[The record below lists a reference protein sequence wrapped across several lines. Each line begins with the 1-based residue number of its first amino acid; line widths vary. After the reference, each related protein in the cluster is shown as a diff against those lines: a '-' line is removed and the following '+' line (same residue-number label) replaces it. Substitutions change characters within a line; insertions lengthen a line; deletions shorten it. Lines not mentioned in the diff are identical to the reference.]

1 MLTRHIDDIASFGG
15 DADGGFSAAAAASRL
30 AAAAAAADLEYDG
43 VRAWAFNDDA
53 KSRRRASVSRMGEGG
68 EAHNNLSLLEST
80 ASLDLDPRLLSFSA
94 AFADGG
100 DGGVAQEAR
109 DLQHREAHS
118 KGAHAPAL
126 SRAASLRHD
135 EDLAAA
141 VAAVVGSTGRHCDA
155 VDAFLNAKSAARSF
169 V

>member
-1 MLTRHIDDIASFGG
+1 MLTRRIDDFASVGG
-15 DADGGFSAAAAASRL
+15 DADGGFRAGAAASRL
-30 AAAAAAADLEYDG
+30 AAAAAAAELEYDG
-43 VRAWAFNDDA
+43 VRAWSFDDDA
-53 KSRRRASVSRMGEGG
+53 ESRRRASVSRMGEGG
-68 EAHNNLSLLEST
+68 EAHNDSLLEST
-80 ASLDLDPRLLSFSA
+80 ASLDLDPRRISFSA

-109 DLQHREAHS
+109 DLRHRGAHS

-141 VAAVVGSTGRHCDA
+141 VAAVVDSTGRHCDA
-155 VDAFLNAKSAARSF
+155 VDAYLNAKSAARSF